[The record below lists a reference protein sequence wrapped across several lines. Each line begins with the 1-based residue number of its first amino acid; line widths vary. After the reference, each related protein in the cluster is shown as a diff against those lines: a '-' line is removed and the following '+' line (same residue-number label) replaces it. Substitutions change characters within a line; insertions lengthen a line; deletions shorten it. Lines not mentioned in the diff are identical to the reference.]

1 MPFEKVNK
9 FGSGKPKGNRNK
21 STEIV
26 KKALVKLLESNINW
40 VQSDLDKMQPRD
52 IVNAQLNFLK
62 FHIPTQNRLR

>member
-1 MPFEKVNK
+1 FEKVNK
-9 FGSGKPKGNRNK
+9 FGSGKPKGYGNK

-26 KKALVKLLESNINW
+26 KKALAKLLESNINW

-62 FHIPTQNRLR
+62 FHKPSQNRLR